1 MTQLYSPATTTRN
14 MKRTLITFLSLS
26 AALFV
31 LNGCASGGA
40 YLPKNTTKYDY
51 ENTSNFVDMDAR
63 VQRSV
68 TCSGIQETRLPDGRL
83 KVAANV
89 RNREER
95 RLQVQVQCEFKD
107 GQGFA
112 LDSTPWVTLI
122 LTERGQETASF
133 TSMNANAQRFTIRVR
148 EAH

>member
-1 MTQLYSPATTTRN
+1 
-14 MKRTLITFLSLS
+14 MKRTFVNLLGAAG
-26 AALFV
+26 AALV

-83 KVAANV
+83 QVSANI

-95 RLQVQVQCEFKD
+95 RIQVQVQCEFKD

-112 LDSTPWVTLI
+112 LDSTPWNTLI
-122 LTERGQETASF
+122 LTERGQETATF
-133 TSMNANAQRFTIRVR
+133 TSMNDKAQRFTIRAR